1 MYDCFSLFNKGSR
14 TDLMMFGR
22 GGGSNFMMFMG
33 VFWIAVLV
41 IILLFAVKFFNNKQ
55 TIATDKETPL
65 EVLQKEYAKGT
76 ISESDYLERKGHL

>member
-1 MYDCFSLFNKGSR
+1 MYDCFNLINKGSR
-14 TDLMMFGR
+14 SGLMMFNR

-41 IILLFAVKFFNNKQ
+41 IILLFAVKFFNTKQ
-55 TIATDKETPL
+55 TVATDRETPL